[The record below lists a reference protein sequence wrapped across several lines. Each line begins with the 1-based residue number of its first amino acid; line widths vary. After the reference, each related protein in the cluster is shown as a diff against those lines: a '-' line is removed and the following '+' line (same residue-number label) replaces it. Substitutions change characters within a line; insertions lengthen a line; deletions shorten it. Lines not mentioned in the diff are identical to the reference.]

1 MSWPLALDLSQRLIP
16 GSDCQ
21 CKHFFQCLLPRVK
34 SLLFQCVSRKCC
46 WTDYS
51 NIPYL
56 LLTGKITCG
65 ERLGERFENG
75 LRMTFTSWGAF
86 CVRNPRP
93 VILFSVV
100 FIAMCCSGFVYI
112 KATTNPVDLWS
123 APSSQARKEKEY
135 FDKHFG
141 PFFRTEQLIIQAPN
155 SHPDIY
161 SPYPSGADVPFGP
174 PLNKDILHQVTGTS
188 KAKTQTLLTGVIV
201 RSCLPSVRWRV

>member
-1 MSWPLALDLSQRLIP
+1 
-16 GSDCQ
+16 
-21 CKHFFQCLLPRVK
+21 
-34 SLLFQCVSRKCC
+34 
-46 WTDYS
+46 
-51 NIPYL
+51 
-56 LLTGKITCG
+56 
-65 ERLGERFENG
+65 
-75 LRMTFTSWGAF
+75 MTFTSWGAF

-155 SHPDIY
+155 SQPDIY

-174 PLNKDILHQVTGTS
+174 PLTKEILHQVTETS
-188 KAKTQTLLTGVIV
+188 QEPSIASWYNDGELASISKVMCLSKQSSVITRYTKTPTIKSL
-201 RSCLPSVRWRV
+201 